1 MNACGYCNAV
11 NGPADRYCR
20 HCGATRAAGPSPP
33 ATAVASP
40 PQAIPLYELP
50 NFRSA
55 AAQWRSRVITT
66 RNKARPEL
74 ESIARAAAARNPAA
88 AAALPPHLAS
98 RIALEVPFHP
108 IDPPSADIT
117 DAARRRYRELE
128 GKYQERLRR
137 RLRDQARRPP
147 A

>member
-20 HCGATRAAGPSPP
+20 HCGATRAAGPPPP
-33 ATAVASP
+33 ATAVSSP

-55 AAQWRSRVITT
+55 AAQWRSRVIV
-66 RNKARPEL
+66 ARSKVRAEL
-74 ESIARAAAARNPAA
+74 ESNARAAAARNPAA

-137 RLRDQARRPP
+137 RLRDQTRRPP